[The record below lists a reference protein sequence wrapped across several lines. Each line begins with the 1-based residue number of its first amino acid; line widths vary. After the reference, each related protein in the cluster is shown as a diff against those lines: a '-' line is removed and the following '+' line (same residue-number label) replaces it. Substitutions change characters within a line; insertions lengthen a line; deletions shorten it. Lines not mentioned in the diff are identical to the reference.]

1 MLYLNPSF
9 LGLIFVVRAKN
20 AEFLPYW
27 KIVNIWHAWDDKFC
41 DMYFQV
47 KVIDTVEVFIGWE
60 WEARIL
66 ERFCEYTVDGVPG
79 WGVSE
84 WHYRHFGGRPQKY
97 EDQDPPEV
105 KDVPKYWQ
113 VTPKQNISEIYIQY
127 GSVMK
132 RCLFRHLTPYTFFL
146 SSHVVQVQVF
156 FRKEIIRFTAQRFPY
171 HKLPLLLST
180 KMLFR
185 AEDTR
190 LYLLWKYVSKYIYNH
205 SINPKIMH
213 KRYQK

>member
-1 MLYLNPSF
+1 MSIFTTTTFASSISRDFNCCNLNPSF
-9 LGLIFVVRAKN
+9 CRAYFCPETTKYLTFYGIEKLSISDMLGMTN
-20 AEFLPYW
+20 
-27 KIVNIWHAWDDKFC
+27 C

-105 KDVPKYWQ
+105 KDVPKY
-113 VTPKQNISEIYIQY
+113 
-127 GSVMK
+127 
-132 RCLFRHLTPYTFFL
+132 
-146 SSHVVQVQVF
+146 
-156 FRKEIIRFTAQRFPY
+156 
-171 HKLPLLLST
+171 
-180 KMLFR
+180 
-185 AEDTR
+185 
-190 LYLLWKYVSKYIYNH
+190 
-205 SINPKIMH
+205 
-213 KRYQK
+213 

>member
-1 MLYLNPSF
+1 MLY

-127 GSVMK
+127 GGQSWNAVYFDIW
-132 RCLFRHLTPYTFFL
+132 RHILFFSL
-146 SSHVVQVQVF
+146 V
-156 FRKEIIRFTAQRFPY
+156 
-171 HKLPLLLST
+171 
-180 KMLFR
+180 MLFKFR
-185 AEDTR
+185 SSSEKR
-190 LYLLWKYVSKYIYNH
+190 LSGLQLSGFHIINCRFSFLPKCFFVPKILVYIYYENMLVNTFT
-205 SINPKIMH
+205 IIPEILK
-213 KRYQK
+213 

>member
-1 MLYLNPSF
+1 MQAKSVVYSDSNVVLEPKFSGAYFCRKGKKRWIFTILKNCQYLAC
-9 LGLIFVVRAKN
+9 LGWQIL
-20 AEFLPYW
+20 
-27 KIVNIWHAWDDKFC
+27 
-41 DMYFQV
+41 YFQV

-185 AEDTR
+185 AADTH
-190 LYLLWKYVSKYIYNH
+190 LYLLH
-205 SINPKIMH
+205 TMKIC
-213 KRYQK
+213 